1 MLAAKYSMPVER
13 ATALNQRVHDRARE
27 LGMEWSL
34 DSAQPTNTFDAHR
47 VIALAA
53 TQDLQVEMLERLF
66 RAYFSEGLLVS
77 DRATLATLAAEVRVA
92 GVGEMLASSVFA
104 DAVRHD
110 EHLAGK
116 IGITGAPTLIFNGRV
131 HVSGA
136 QDSDKMLEALRVAWT
151 DRSNLPA

>member
-116 IGITGAPTLIFNGRV
+116 SESPV
-131 HVSGA
+131 HS
-136 QDSDKMLEALRVAWT
+136 R
-151 DRSNLPA
+151 